1 MDIIISHT
9 WRRVERLY
17 SCNGFYKNKTDFC
30 NRHIVWSRF
39 TTFPKIDKY
48 VHTARLMKLR
58 NDILINMGFKR
69 KTVQHHEHVICKY
82 DNEMYNIIAKT
93 RWNIFKD
100 APIRTAG
107 EYCGCLSRLVNSDLD
122 RQIKL
127 LEIIEETS

>member
-1 MDIIISHT
+1 
-9 WRRVERLY
+9 
-17 SCNGFYKNKTDFC
+17 
-30 NRHIVWSRF
+30 
-39 TTFPKIDKY
+39 
-48 VHTARLMKLR
+48 MKLH

-100 APIRTAG
+100 APISTAG

-127 LEIIEETS
+127 LEIKEEHLRLLYFIIMN